1 MGIAVT
7 AHPTHR
13 RTPPRLRL
21 HLPQRPLLNTALHPL
36 IDQALQ
42 PSDLVGAVLVAT
54 NKVADVFAGVGIAAR
69 PGLAFDPR
77 PHRVGQ
83 GNLDRR
89 HGGPPGAS

>member
-36 IDQALQ
+36 IDQPLQ
-42 PSDLVGAVLVAT
+42 AGDLVGAVLVA
-54 NKVADVFAGVGIAAR
+54 AAQTYS
-69 PGLAFDPR
+69 LAL
-77 PHRVGQ
+77 G
-83 GNLDRR
+83 
-89 HGGPPGAS
+89 